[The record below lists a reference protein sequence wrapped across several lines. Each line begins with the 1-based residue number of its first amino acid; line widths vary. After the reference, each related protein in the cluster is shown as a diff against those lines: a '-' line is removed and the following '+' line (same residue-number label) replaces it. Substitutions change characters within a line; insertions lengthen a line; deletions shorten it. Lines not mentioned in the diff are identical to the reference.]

1 MSGQAE
7 TAPGSLDDLAS
18 FLEDKPIDGP
28 DEQEDDAQPQED
40 SQEEPDEAESAV
52 DESEAEATEEEAEDQ
67 PSVVF
72 KVTVKGEDGAD
83 QTLEVDQKELIAGYQ
98 RQRDYTVKTQAL
110 AERERQ
116 AFEVVTSEIEKSR
129 NHYMQQA
136 QLAHMAVRELAGLRS
151 DEEMAVLAQTDP
163 SLWVQEQQRAAA
175 VRARLQQIQHGV
187 QSEQA
192 QAQQMQA
199 QQRQQLFS
207 RAWDVL
213 QEKGIDKPKLAGIYQ
228 EAAKRYGFGEQE
240 FGNVYDPR
248 IVLAL
253 RDAVAY
259 RALHDKK
266 PAVQQKAQAA
276 PKLPATKQP
285 VARQEAKV
293 RQLESRFTRK
303 GGAKLDDLAAYLSAT
318 GR

>member
-7 TAPGSLDDLAS
+7 SAPGNLDDLAS
-18 FLEDKPIDGP
+18 FLEDKPLEASDK
-28 DEQEDDAQPQED
+28 QEDDATPQED

-52 DESEAEATEEEAEDQ
+52 DESEAEATDEEAEDQ
-67 PSVVF
+67 PSATF

-83 QTLEVDQKELIAGYQ
+83 QTLDVDQKELIAGYQ

-116 AFEVVTSEIEKSR
+116 AFEVVTQEIEKSR
-129 NHYMQQA
+129 AHYMQQA
-136 QLAHMAVRELAGLRS
+136 QMAHMAVRELAGMRS

-175 VRARLQQIQHGV
+175 VRTRLQQIQQGV

-207 RAWDVL
+207 KAWDVL

-228 EAAKRYGFGEQE
+228 EASKRYGFGEQE
-240 FGNVYDPR
+240 FANVYDPR

-285 VARQEAKV
+285 VARSETKIK
-293 RQLESRFTRK
+293 QLETRFARK

>member
-1 MSGQAE
+1 MIGQAE
-7 TAPGSLDDLAS
+7 TAPGNLDDLAS

-28 DEQEDDAQPQED
+28 DEQEDDANTQED
-40 SQEEPDEAESAV
+40 SQEDPDEAESAV
-52 DESEAEATEEEAEDQ
+52 DESEAEAEDEEAEDQ
-67 PSVVF
+67 PSAVF

-175 VRARLQQIQHGV
+175 VRTRLQQIQHGV

-207 RAWDVL
+207 KAWDVL

-285 VARQEAKV
+285 VARQETKI

>member
-7 TAPGSLDDLAS
+7 SAPGNLDDLAS
-18 FLEDKPIDGP
+18 FLEDKPLEAS
-28 DEQEDDAQPQED
+28 DEQEDDATPQTD
-40 SQEEPDEAESAV
+40 SQEEPDEEESAV

-67 PSVVF
+67 PSATF

-83 QTLEVDQKELIAGYQ
+83 QTLDVDQKELIAGYQ

-116 AFEVVTSEIEKSR
+116 AFEVVTQEIEKSR
-129 NHYMQQA
+129 AHYMQQA
-136 QLAHMAVRELAGLRS
+136 QLAHMAVRELAGMRS

-175 VRARLQQIQHGV
+175 VRTRLQQIQQGV

-207 RAWDVL
+207 KAWDVL

-228 EAAKRYGFGEQE
+228 EASKRYGFGEQE
-240 FGNVYDPR
+240 FANVYDPR

-285 VARQEAKV
+285 VARSETKIK
-293 RQLESRFTRK
+293 QLETRFARK

>member
-1 MSGQAE
+1 MSGQADS
-7 TAPGSLDDLAS
+7 APGNLDDLAS
-18 FLEDKPIDGP
+18 FLEDKPLEAS
-28 DEQEDDAQPQED
+28 DEQEGDATPQED

-67 PSVVF
+67 PSATF

-83 QTLEVDQKELIAGYQ
+83 QTLDVDQKELIAGYQ

-116 AFEVVTSEIEKSR
+116 AFEVVTQEIEKSR
-129 NHYMQQA
+129 AHYMQQA
-136 QLAHMAVRELAGLRS
+136 QMAHMAVRELAGMRS

-175 VRARLQQIQHGV
+175 VRTRLQQIQQGV

-207 RAWDVL
+207 KAWDVL

-228 EAAKRYGFGEQE
+228 EASKRYGFGEQE
-240 FGNVYDPR
+240 FANVYDPR

-285 VARQEAKV
+285 VARSETKIK
-293 RQLESRFTRK
+293 QLETRFARK

>member
-1 MSGQAE
+1 MSGQADS
-7 TAPGSLDDLAS
+7 APGNLDDLAS
-18 FLEDKPIDGP
+18 FLEDKPLEAS
-28 DEQEDDAQPQED
+28 DEQEDDATPQED
-40 SQEEPDEAESAV
+40 SQEDPDEAESAV

-67 PSVVF
+67 PSATF

-83 QTLEVDQKELIAGYQ
+83 QTLDVDQKELIAGYQ

-116 AFEVVTSEIEKSR
+116 AFEVVTQEIEKSR
-129 NHYMQQA
+129 AHYMQQA
-136 QLAHMAVRELAGLRS
+136 QMAHMAVRELAGLRS
-151 DEEMAVLAQTDP
+151 AEEMAVLAQTDP
-163 SLWVQEQQRAAA
+163 SLWVQEQQRTAA
-175 VRARLQQIQHGV
+175 VQSRLQMLQQGV

-199 QQRQQLFS
+199 HQRQQLFS
-207 RAWDVL
+207 KAWDVL

-228 EAAKRYGFGEQE
+228 EASKRYGFGEQE
-240 FGNVYDPR
+240 FANVYDPR

-285 VARQEAKV
+285 VARSETKIK
-293 RQLESRFTRK
+293 QLETRFARK

>member
-7 TAPGSLDDLAS
+7 SAPGNLDDLAS
-18 FLEDKPIDGP
+18 FLEDKPLEAS
-28 DEQEDDAQPQED
+28 DEQEDDATPQED

-67 PSVVF
+67 PSATF

-83 QTLEVDQKELIAGYQ
+83 QTLDVDQKELIAGYQ

-116 AFEVVTSEIEKSR
+116 AFEVVTQEIEKSR
-129 NHYMQQA
+129 AHYMQQA
-136 QLAHMAVRELAGLRS
+136 QLAHMAVRELAGMRS

-175 VRARLQQIQHGV
+175 VRTRLQQIQQGV

-207 RAWDVL
+207 KAWDVL

-228 EAAKRYGFGEQE
+228 EASKRYGFGEQE
-240 FGNVYDPR
+240 FANVYDPR
-248 IVLAL
+248 IVMAL

-285 VARQEAKV
+285 VARSETKIK
-293 RQLESRFTRK
+293 QLETRFARK

>member
-7 TAPGSLDDLAS
+7 SAPGNLDDLAS
-18 FLEDKPIDGP
+18 FLEDKPLEAP
-28 DEQEDDAQPQED
+28 DEQEDDATPQED

-67 PSVVF
+67 PSATF

-83 QTLEVDQKELIAGYQ
+83 QTLDVDQKELIAGYQ

-116 AFEVVTSEIEKSR
+116 AFEVVTQEIEKSR
-129 NHYMQQA
+129 AHYMQQA
-136 QLAHMAVRELAGLRS
+136 QMAHMAVRELAGMRS

-175 VRARLQQIQHGV
+175 VRTRLQQIQQGV

-207 RAWDVL
+207 KAWDVL

-228 EAAKRYGFGEQE
+228 EASKRYGFGEQE
-240 FGNVYDPR
+240 FANVYDPR

-285 VARQEAKV
+285 VARSETKIK
-293 RQLESRFTRK
+293 QLETRFARK

>member
-7 TAPGSLDDLAS
+7 SAPGNLDDLAS
-18 FLEDKPIDGP
+18 FLEDKPLEAS
-28 DEQEDDAQPQED
+28 DEQEDDATPQED

-67 PSVVF
+67 PSATF

-83 QTLEVDQKELIAGYQ
+83 QTLDVDQKELIAGYQ

-116 AFEVVTSEIEKSR
+116 AFEVVTQEIEKSR
-129 NHYMQQA
+129 AHYMQQA
-136 QLAHMAVRELAGLRS
+136 QLAHMAVRELAGMRS

-175 VRARLQQIQHGV
+175 VRTRLQQIQQGV

-285 VARQEAKV
+285 VARQETKV

>member
-7 TAPGSLDDLAS
+7 SAPGNLDDLAS
-18 FLEDKPIDGP
+18 FLEDKPLEAS
-28 DEQEDDAQPQED
+28 DEQEDDATPQED

-67 PSVVF
+67 PSATF

-83 QTLEVDQKELIAGYQ
+83 QTLDVDQKELIAGYQ

-116 AFEVVTSEIEKSR
+116 AFEVVTQEIEKSR
-129 NHYMQQA
+129 AHYMQQA
-136 QLAHMAVRELAGLRS
+136 QMAHMAVRELAGLRS
-151 DEEMAVLAQTDP
+151 AEEMAVLAQTDP

-175 VRARLQQIQHGV
+175 VRTRLQQIQHGV
-187 QSEQA
+187 QSERA

-207 RAWDVL
+207 KAWDVL

-228 EAAKRYGFGEQE
+228 EASKRYGFGEQE
-240 FGNVYDPR
+240 FANVYDPR

-266 PAVQQKAQAA
+266 PAVQKKAQAA

-285 VARQEAKV
+285 VARSETKIK
-293 RQLESRFTRK
+293 QLETRFARK

>member
-7 TAPGSLDDLAS
+7 SAPGSLDDLAS

-28 DEQEDDAQPQED
+28 DEQEDDANPRED
-40 SQEEPDEAESAV
+40 SQEDPDEAESAV

-67 PSVVF
+67 PSAVF

-83 QTLEVDQKELIAGYQ
+83 QTVEVDQKELIAGYQ

-175 VRARLQQIQHGV
+175 VRARLQQIQQGV

-207 RAWDVL
+207 KAWDVL

-228 EAAKRYGFGEQE
+228 EASKRYGFGEQE
-240 FGNVYDPR
+240 FANVYDPR

-285 VARQEAKV
+285 VARSETKIK
-293 RQLESRFTRK
+293 QLETRFARK

>member
-7 TAPGSLDDLAS
+7 SAPGNLDDLAS
-18 FLEDKPIDGP
+18 FLEDKPLEAS
-28 DEQEDDAQPQED
+28 DEQEDDATPQED
-40 SQEEPDEAESAV
+40 SQEEPDEAGSAV

-67 PSVVF
+67 PSATF

-83 QTLEVDQKELIAGYQ
+83 QTIDVDQKELIAGYQ

-116 AFEVVTSEIEKSR
+116 AFEVVTQEIEKSR
-129 NHYMQQA
+129 AHYMQQA
-136 QLAHMAVRELAGLRS
+136 QMAHMAVRELAGMRS

-175 VRARLQQIQHGV
+175 VRTRLQQIQQGV

-207 RAWDVL
+207 KAWDVL

-228 EAAKRYGFGEQE
+228 EASKRYGFGEQE
-240 FGNVYDPR
+240 FANVYDPR

-285 VARQEAKV
+285 VARSETKIK
-293 RQLESRFTRK
+293 QLETRFSRK

>member
-7 TAPGSLDDLAS
+7 SAPGNLDDLAS
-18 FLEDKPIDGP
+18 FLEDKPLEAS
-28 DEQEDDAQPQED
+28 DEQEDDATPQED
-40 SQEEPDEAESAV
+40 SKEEPDEAESAV

-67 PSVVF
+67 PSATF

-83 QTLEVDQKELIAGYQ
+83 QTLDVDQKELIAGYQ

-116 AFEVVTSEIEKSR
+116 AFEVVTQEIEKSR
-129 NHYMQQA
+129 AHYMQQA

-175 VRARLQQIQHGV
+175 VRTRLQQIQQGV

-199 QQRQQLFS
+199 HQRQQLFS
-207 RAWDVL
+207 KAWDVL

-228 EAAKRYGFGEQE
+228 EASKRYGFGEQE
-240 FGNVYDPR
+240 FANVYDPR

-285 VARQEAKV
+285 VARSETKIK
-293 RQLESRFTRK
+293 QLETRFARK

>member
-1 MSGQAE
+1 MNGQADS
-7 TAPGSLDDLAS
+7 APGNLDDLAS
-18 FLEDKPIDGP
+18 FLEDKPLEAP
-28 DEQEDDAQPQED
+28 EEQEGDAQPQED
-40 SQEEPDEAESAV
+40 SQEEPDEEESAV
-52 DESEAEATEEEAEDQ
+52 DESEAEAEDEEAEDQ
-67 PSVVF
+67 PSAVF

-136 QLAHMAVRELAGLRS
+136 QLAHAAVRELAGLRS
-151 DEEMAVLAQTDP
+151 AEEMAVLAQTDP
-163 SLWVQEQQRAAA
+163 SLWVQEQQRTAA
-175 VRARLQQIQHGV
+175 VQSRLQMLQQGM

-199 QQRQQLFS
+199 QQRQQLFQ
-207 RAWDVL
+207 RAWGVL

-240 FGNVYDPR
+240 FSNVYDPR
-248 IVLAL
+248 LVLAL

-285 VARQEAKV
+285 VARAQTKIK
-293 RQLESRFTRK
+293 QLENRFARK

>member
-1 MSGQAE
+1 MNGQAE
-7 TAPGSLDDLAS
+7 SAPGNLDDLAS
-18 FLEDKPIDGP
+18 FLEDKPLEAP
-28 DEQEDDAQPQED
+28 DEQEDDATPQED

-67 PSVVF
+67 PSATF

-83 QTLEVDQKELIAGYQ
+83 QTLDVDQKELIAGYQ

-116 AFEVVTSEIEKSR
+116 AFEVVTQEIEKSR
-129 NHYMQQA
+129 AHYMQQA
-136 QLAHMAVRELAGLRS
+136 QMAHMAVRELAGMRS

-175 VRARLQQIQHGV
+175 VRTRLQQIQQGV

-207 RAWDVL
+207 KAWDVL

-228 EAAKRYGFGEQE
+228 EASKRYGFGEQE
-240 FGNVYDPR
+240 FANVYDPR

-285 VARQEAKV
+285 VARSETKIK
-293 RQLESRFTRK
+293 QLETRFARK

>member
-7 TAPGSLDDLAS
+7 SAPGNLDDLAS
-18 FLEDKPIDGP
+18 FLEDKPLEAS
-28 DEQEDDAQPQED
+28 DEQEDDATPQED

-67 PSVVF
+67 LSATF

-83 QTLEVDQKELIAGYQ
+83 QTLDVDQKELIAGYQ

-116 AFEVVTSEIEKSR
+116 AFEVVTQEIEKSR
-129 NHYMQQA
+129 AHYMQQA
-136 QLAHMAVRELAGLRS
+136 QMAHMAVRELAGMRS

-175 VRARLQQIQHGV
+175 VRTRLQQIQQGV

-199 QQRQQLFS
+199 HQRQQLFS
-207 RAWDVL
+207 KAWDVL

-228 EAAKRYGFGEQE
+228 EASKRYGFGEQE
-240 FGNVYDPR
+240 FANVYDPR

-285 VARQEAKV
+285 VARSETKIK
-293 RQLESRFTRK
+293 QLETRFARK

>member
-7 TAPGSLDDLAS
+7 SAPGNLDDLAS
-18 FLEDKPIDGP
+18 FLEDKPLEAS
-28 DEQEDDAQPQED
+28 DEQEDDATPQED

-67 PSVVF
+67 PSATF

-83 QTLEVDQKELIAGYQ
+83 QTLDVDQKELIAGYQ

-116 AFEVVTSEIEKSR
+116 AFEVVTQEIEKSR
-129 NHYMQQA
+129 AHYMQQA
-136 QLAHMAVRELAGLRS
+136 QLAHMAVRELAGMRS

-175 VRARLQQIQHGV
+175 VRTRLQQIQQGV

-207 RAWDVL
+207 KAWDVL

-228 EAAKRYGFGEQE
+228 EASKRYGFGEQE
-240 FGNVYDPR
+240 FANVYDPR

-285 VARQEAKV
+285 VARSETKIK
-293 RQLESRFTRK
+293 QLETRFARK

>member
-1 MSGQAE
+1 MSGQADS
-7 TAPGSLDDLAS
+7 APGNLDDLAS
-18 FLEDKPIDGP
+18 FLEDKPLEAS
-28 DEQEDDAQPQED
+28 DEQEDDATPQED
-40 SQEEPDEAESAV
+40 SKEEPDEAESAV

-67 PSVVF
+67 PSATF

-83 QTLEVDQKELIAGYQ
+83 QTLDVDQKELIAGYQ

-116 AFEVVTSEIEKSR
+116 AFEVVTQEIEKSR
-129 NHYMQQA
+129 AHYMQQA
-136 QLAHMAVRELAGLRS
+136 QLAHMAVRELAGMRS

-163 SLWVQEQQRAAA
+163 SLWVQEQQHAAA
-175 VRARLQQIQHGV
+175 VRTRLQQIQQGV

-207 RAWDVL
+207 KAWDVL

-228 EAAKRYGFGEQE
+228 EASKRYGFGEQE
-240 FGNVYDPR
+240 FANVYDPR

-285 VARQEAKV
+285 VARSETKIK
-293 RQLESRFTRK
+293 QLETRFARK

>member
-1 MSGQAE
+1 MIGQAE
-7 TAPGSLDDLAS
+7 TAPGNLDDLAS
-18 FLEDKPIDGP
+18 FLEDKPLEAS
-28 DEQEDDAQPQED
+28 DEQEDDATPQED
-40 SQEEPDEAESAV
+40 SQEDPDEAESAV

-67 PSVVF
+67 PSATF

-83 QTLEVDQKELIAGYQ
+83 QTLDVDQKELIAGYQ

-116 AFEVVTSEIEKSR
+116 AFEVVTQEIEKSR
-129 NHYMQQA
+129 AHYMQQA

-175 VRARLQQIQHGV
+175 VRTRLQQIQHGV

-285 VARQEAKV
+285 VARQETKV

>member
-7 TAPGSLDDLAS
+7 SAPGNLDDLAS
-18 FLEDKPIDGP
+18 FLEDKPLEAS
-28 DEQEDDAQPQED
+28 DEQEDDATPQED
-40 SQEEPDEAESAV
+40 SKEEPDEAESAV

-67 PSVVF
+67 PSATF

-83 QTLEVDQKELIAGYQ
+83 QTIDVDQKELIAGYQ

-116 AFEVVTSEIEKSR
+116 AFEVVTQEIEKSR
-129 NHYMQQA
+129 AHYMQQA
-136 QLAHMAVRELAGLRS
+136 QMAHMAVRELAGMRS

-175 VRARLQQIQHGV
+175 VRTRLQQIQQGV

-207 RAWDVL
+207 KAWDVL

-228 EAAKRYGFGEQE
+228 EASKRYGFGEQE
-240 FGNVYDPR
+240 FANVYDPR

-285 VARQEAKV
+285 VARSETKIK
-293 RQLESRFTRK
+293 QLETRFARK

>member
-7 TAPGSLDDLAS
+7 SAPGNLDDLAS
-18 FLEDKPIDGP
+18 FLEDKPLEASDK
-28 DEQEDDAQPQED
+28 QEDDATPHED

-67 PSVVF
+67 PSATF

-83 QTLEVDQKELIAGYQ
+83 QTLDVDQKELIAGYQ

-116 AFEVVTSEIEKSR
+116 AFEVVTQEIEKSR
-129 NHYMQQA
+129 AHYMQQA
-136 QLAHMAVRELAGLRS
+136 QLAHMAVRELAGMRS

-175 VRARLQQIQHGV
+175 VRTRLQQIQQGV

-207 RAWDVL
+207 KAWDVL

-228 EAAKRYGFGEQE
+228 EASKRYGFGEQE
-240 FGNVYDPR
+240 FANVYDPR

-285 VARQEAKV
+285 VARSETKIK
-293 RQLESRFTRK
+293 QLETRFARK

>member
-1 MSGQAE
+1 MNGQAD
-7 TAPGSLDDLAS
+7 TAPGNLDDLAS
-18 FLEDKPIDGP
+18 FLEDKPLEAP

-67 PSVVF
+67 PSATY

-83 QTLEVDQKELIAGYQ
+83 QTIEVDQKELIAGYQ

-116 AFEVVTSEIEKSR
+116 AFEVVTQEIEKSR
-129 NHYMQQA
+129 AHYMQQA
-136 QLAHMAVRELAGLRS
+136 QMAHMAVRELAGMRS

-175 VRARLQQIQHGV
+175 VRTRLQQIQQGV

-207 RAWDVL
+207 KAWDVL

-228 EAAKRYGFGEQE
+228 EASKRYGFGEQE
-240 FGNVYDPR
+240 FANVYDPR

-285 VARQEAKV
+285 VARSETKIK
-293 RQLESRFTRK
+293 QLETRFARK

>member
-7 TAPGSLDDLAS
+7 SAPGNLDDLAS
-18 FLEDKPIDGP
+18 FLEDKPLEAS
-28 DEQEDDAQPQED
+28 DEQEDDATPQED

-67 PSVVF
+67 PSATF

-83 QTLEVDQKELIAGYQ
+83 QTLDVDQKELIAGYQ

-116 AFEVVTSEIEKSR
+116 AFEVVTQEIEKSR
-129 NHYMQQA
+129 AHYMQQA
-136 QLAHMAVRELAGLRS
+136 QMAHMAVRELAGMRS

-175 VRARLQQIQHGV
+175 VRTRLQQIQQGV

-192 QAQQMQA
+192 QAQQLQA

-207 RAWDVL
+207 KAWDVL

-228 EAAKRYGFGEQE
+228 EASKRYGFGEQE
-240 FGNVYDPR
+240 FANVYDPR

-285 VARQEAKV
+285 VARSETKIK
-293 RQLESRFTRK
+293 QLETRFARK

>member
-1 MSGQAE
+1 MSGQADS
-7 TAPGSLDDLAS
+7 APGNLDDLAS
-18 FLEDKPIDGP
+18 FLEDKPLEAS
-28 DEQEDDAQPQED
+28 DEQEDDATPQED

-52 DESEAEATEEEAEDQ
+52 DESEAEATGEEAEDQ
-67 PSVVF
+67 PSATF

-83 QTLEVDQKELIAGYQ
+83 QTLDVDQKELIAGYQ

-110 AERERQ
+110 AARERQ
-116 AFEVVTSEIEKSR
+116 AFEVVTQEIEKSR
-129 NHYMQQA
+129 AHYMQQA
-136 QLAHMAVRELAGLRS
+136 QMAHMAVRELAGMRS

-175 VRARLQQIQHGV
+175 VRTRLQQIQQGV

-207 RAWDVL
+207 KAWDVL

-228 EAAKRYGFGEQE
+228 EASKRYGFGEQE
-240 FGNVYDPR
+240 FANVYDPR

-285 VARQEAKV
+285 VARSETKIK
-293 RQLESRFTRK
+293 QLETRFSRK

>member
-7 TAPGSLDDLAS
+7 SAPGNLDDLAS
-18 FLEDKPIDGP
+18 FLEDKPLEAS
-28 DEQEDDAQPQED
+28 DEQEDDATPQED
-40 SQEEPDEAESAV
+40 SQEEPDEEESAV

-67 PSVVF
+67 PSATF

-83 QTLEVDQKELIAGYQ
+83 QTLDVDQKELIAGYQ

-116 AFEVVTSEIEKSR
+116 AFEVVTQEIEKSR
-129 NHYMQQA
+129 AHYMQQA
-136 QLAHMAVRELAGLRS
+136 QMAHMAVRELAGMRS

-175 VRARLQQIQHGV
+175 VRTRLQQIQQGV

-207 RAWDVL
+207 KAWDVL

-228 EAAKRYGFGEQE
+228 EASKRYGFGEQE
-240 FGNVYDPR
+240 FANVYDPR

-285 VARQEAKV
+285 VARSETKIK
-293 RQLESRFTRK
+293 QLETRFARK

>member
-1 MSGQAE
+1 MSGQADS
-7 TAPGSLDDLAS
+7 APGNLDDLAS
-18 FLEDKPIDGP
+18 FLEDKPLEAS
-28 DEQEDDAQPQED
+28 DEQEDDATPQED

-67 PSVVF
+67 PSATF

-83 QTLEVDQKELIAGYQ
+83 QTLDVDQKELIAGYQ

-116 AFEVVTSEIEKSR
+116 AFEVVTQEIEKSR
-129 NHYMQQA
+129 AHYMQQA
-136 QLAHMAVRELAGLRS
+136 QLAHMAVRELAGMRS

-175 VRARLQQIQHGV
+175 VRTRLQQIQQGV

-207 RAWDVL
+207 KAWDVL

-228 EAAKRYGFGEQE
+228 EASKRYGFGEQE
-240 FGNVYDPR
+240 FANVYDPR

-285 VARQEAKV
+285 VARSETKIK
-293 RQLESRFTRK
+293 QLETRFARK

>member
-7 TAPGSLDDLAS
+7 SAPGNLDDLAS
-18 FLEDKPIDGP
+18 FLEDKPP
-28 DEQEDDAQPQED
+28 EASDEQKNDATPQED
-40 SQEEPDEAESAV
+40 SQEEPDEAKSAV
-52 DESEAEATEEEAEDQ
+52 DESEAEATEEEAKDQ
-67 PSVVF
+67 PSATF

-83 QTLEVDQKELIAGYQ
+83 QTLDVDQKELIAGYQ

-116 AFEVVTSEIEKSR
+116 AFEVVTQEIEKSR
-129 NHYMQQA
+129 AHYMQQA
-136 QLAHMAVRELAGLRS
+136 QMAHMAVRELAGMRS

-175 VRARLQQIQHGV
+175 VRTRLQQIQQGV

-207 RAWDVL
+207 KAWDVL

-228 EAAKRYGFGEQE
+228 EASKRYGFGEQE
-240 FGNVYDPR
+240 FANVYDPR

-285 VARQEAKV
+285 VARSETKIK
-293 RQLESRFTRK
+293 QLETRFARK

>member
-1 MSGQAE
+1 MIGQAE

-28 DEQEDDAQPQED
+28 DEQEDDATPQED

-67 PSVVF
+67 PSATF

-83 QTLEVDQKELIAGYQ
+83 QTLDVDQKELIAGYQ

-116 AFEVVTSEIEKSR
+116 AFEVVTQEIEKSR
-129 NHYMQQA
+129 AHYMQQA
-136 QLAHMAVRELAGLRS
+136 QLAHMAVRELAGMRS

-175 VRARLQQIQHGV
+175 VRTRLQQIQQGV

-207 RAWDVL
+207 KAWDVL

-228 EAAKRYGFGEQE
+228 EASKRYGFGEQE
-240 FGNVYDPR
+240 FANVYDPR

-285 VARQEAKV
+285 VARSETKIK
-293 RQLESRFTRK
+293 QLETRFARK

>member
-1 MSGQAE
+1 MSGQADS
-7 TAPGSLDDLAS
+7 APGNLDDLAS
-18 FLEDKPIDGP
+18 FLEDKPLEAS
-28 DEQEDDAQPQED
+28 DEQEDDATPQED

-67 PSVVF
+67 PSATF

-83 QTLEVDQKELIAGYQ
+83 QTLDVDQKELIAGYQ

-116 AFEVVTSEIEKSR
+116 AFEVVTQEIEKSR
-129 NHYMQQA
+129 AHYMQQA
-136 QLAHMAVRELAGLRS
+136 QLAHMAVRELAGMRS

-163 SLWVQEQQRAAA
+163 SLWVQEQQRVAA
-175 VRARLQQIQHGV
+175 VRTRLQQIQQGV

-207 RAWDVL
+207 KAWDVL

-228 EAAKRYGFGEQE
+228 EASKRYGFGEQE
-240 FGNVYDPR
+240 FANVYDPR

-285 VARQEAKV
+285 VARSETKIK
-293 RQLESRFTRK
+293 QLETRFARK

>member
-1 MSGQAE
+1 MIGQAE
-7 TAPGSLDDLAS
+7 TAPGNLDDLAS

-28 DEQEDDAQPQED
+28 DEQEDDANPQED
-40 SQEEPDEAESAV
+40 SQEDPDEAESAV
-52 DESEAEATEEEAEDQ
+52 DESEAEAEDEEAEDQ
-67 PSVVF
+67 PSAVF

-175 VRARLQQIQHGV
+175 VRTRLQQIQHGV

-207 RAWDVL
+207 KAWDVL

-285 VARQEAKV
+285 VARQETKV

>member
-7 TAPGSLDDLAS
+7 SAPGNLDDLAS
-18 FLEDKPIDGP
+18 FLEDKPLEAS
-28 DEQEDDAQPQED
+28 DEQEDDATPQED

-67 PSVVF
+67 PSATF

-83 QTLEVDQKELIAGYQ
+83 QTLDVDQKELIAGYQ

-116 AFEVVTSEIEKSR
+116 AFEVVTQEIEKSR
-129 NHYMQQA
+129 AHYMQQA
-136 QLAHMAVRELAGLRS
+136 QMAHMAVRELAGMRS

-175 VRARLQQIQHGV
+175 VRTRLQQIQQGV

-199 QQRQQLFS
+199 HQRQQLFS
-207 RAWDVL
+207 KAWDVL

-228 EAAKRYGFGEQE
+228 EASKRYGFGEQE
-240 FGNVYDPR
+240 FANVYDPR

-285 VARQEAKV
+285 VARSETKIK
-293 RQLESRFTRK
+293 QLETRFARK

>member
-7 TAPGSLDDLAS
+7 SAPGNLDDLAS
-18 FLEDKPIDGP
+18 FLEDKPLEAS
-28 DEQEDDAQPQED
+28 DEQEDDATPQED

-67 PSVVF
+67 PSATF

-83 QTLEVDQKELIAGYQ
+83 QTLDVDQKELIAGYQ

-110 AERERQ
+110 AARERQ
-116 AFEVVTSEIEKSR
+116 AFEVVTQEIEKSR
-129 NHYMQQA
+129 AHYMQQA
-136 QLAHMAVRELAGLRS
+136 QMAHMAVRELAGMRS

-175 VRARLQQIQHGV
+175 VRTRLQQIQQGV

-199 QQRQQLFS
+199 QQLQQLFS
-207 RAWDVL
+207 KAWDVL

-228 EAAKRYGFGEQE
+228 EASKRYGFGEQE
-240 FGNVYDPR
+240 FANVYDPR

-285 VARQEAKV
+285 VARSETKIK
-293 RQLESRFTRK
+293 QLETRFARK

>member
-7 TAPGSLDDLAS
+7 SAPGNLDDLAS
-18 FLEDKPIDGP
+18 FLEDKPLEAS
-28 DEQEDDAQPQED
+28 DEQEDDATPQED

-67 PSVVF
+67 PSATF

-83 QTLEVDQKELIAGYQ
+83 QTLDVDQKELIAGYQ

-116 AFEVVTSEIEKSR
+116 AFEVVTQEIEKSR
-129 NHYMQQA
+129 AHYMQQA
-136 QLAHMAVRELAGLRS
+136 QVAHMAVRELAGLRS
-151 DEEMAVLAQTDP
+151 AEEMAVLAQTDP
-163 SLWVQEQQRAAA
+163 SLWVQEQQRTAA
-175 VRARLQQIQHGV
+175 VQSRLQMLQQGV

-207 RAWDVL
+207 KAWDVL

-228 EAAKRYGFGEQE
+228 EASKRYGFGEQE
-240 FGNVYDPR
+240 FANVYDPR

-285 VARQEAKV
+285 VARSETKIK
-293 RQLESRFTRK
+293 QLETRFARK

>member
-1 MSGQAE
+1 MIGQAE
-7 TAPGSLDDLAS
+7 TAPGNLDDLAS

-28 DEQEDDAQPQED
+28 DEQEDDANPQED
-40 SQEEPDEAESAV
+40 SQEDPDEAESAV
-52 DESEAEATEEEAEDQ
+52 DESEAEAEDEEAEDQ
-67 PSVVF
+67 PSAVF

-116 AFEVVTSEIEKSR
+116 AFEVVTQEIEKSR
-129 NHYMQQA
+129 AHYMQQA

-207 RAWDVL
+207 KAWDVL

-228 EAAKRYGFGEQE
+228 EAAKRYGFAEQE

-285 VARQEAKV
+285 VARQETKV

>member
-18 FLEDKPIDGP
+18 FLEDKPLQASE
-28 DEQEDDAQPQED
+28 EQEDDAPPQED
-40 SQEEPDEAESAV
+40 SQEQPEEDENAV
-52 DESEAEATEEEAEDQ
+52 DESEAEASEEEAEDQ

-129 NHYMQQA
+129 SHFMQQA
-136 QLAHMAVRELAGLRS
+136 AMAYAAVNELAGLRS
-151 DEEMAVLAQTDP
+151 PEEMAQLANTDP
-163 SLWVQEQQRAAA
+163 SAWVQEQQRSAA
-175 VRARLQQIQHGV
+175 VQARLQQIQQGM
-187 QSEQA
+187 QAEQA

-199 QQRQQLFS
+199 QQRQQLFQK
-207 RAWDVL
+207 AWSVL

-240 FGNVYDPR
+240 FASVYDPR
-248 IVLAL
+248 LVLAL

-266 PAVQQKAQAA
+266 PAVQQKAQTA

-285 VARQEAKV
+285 VARSETKIK
-293 RQLESRFTRK
+293 QLETRFARK

>member
-1 MSGQAE
+1 MSGQADS
-7 TAPGSLDDLAS
+7 APGNLDDLAS
-18 FLEDKPIDGP
+18 FLEDKPLEAS
-28 DEQEDDAQPQED
+28 DEQEDDATPQED

-67 PSVVF
+67 PSATF

-83 QTLEVDQKELIAGYQ
+83 QTLDVDQKELIAGYQ

-116 AFEVVTSEIEKSR
+116 AFEVVTQEIEKSR
-129 NHYMQQA
+129 AHYMQQA

-151 DEEMAVLAQTDP
+151 AEEMAVLAQTDP
-163 SLWVQEQQRAAA
+163 SLWVQEQQRTAA
-175 VRARLQQIQHGV
+175 VQSRLQMLQQGV

-192 QAQQMQA
+192 HAQQMQA

-207 RAWDVL
+207 KAWDVL

-228 EAAKRYGFGEQE
+228 EASKRYGFGEQE
-240 FGNVYDPR
+240 FANVYDPR

-285 VARQEAKV
+285 VARSETKIK
-293 RQLESRFTRK
+293 QLETRFARK

>member
-7 TAPGSLDDLAS
+7 SAPGNLDDLAS
-18 FLEDKPIDGP
+18 FLEDKPLEAS
-28 DEQEDDAQPQED
+28 DEQEDDATPQED

-67 PSVVF
+67 PSATF

-83 QTLEVDQKELIAGYQ
+83 QTLDVDQKELIAGYQ

-116 AFEVVTSEIEKSR
+116 AFEVVTQEIEKSR
-129 NHYMQQA
+129 AHYMQQA
-136 QLAHMAVRELAGLRS
+136 QMAHMAVRELAGMRS

-163 SLWVQEQQRAAA
+163 SLWVQEQQRVAA
-175 VRARLQQIQHGV
+175 VRTRLQQIQQGV

-199 QQRQQLFS
+199 HQRQQLFS
-207 RAWDVL
+207 KAWDVL

-228 EAAKRYGFGEQE
+228 EASKRYGFGEQE
-240 FGNVYDPR
+240 FANVYDPR

-285 VARQEAKV
+285 VARSETKIK
-293 RQLESRFTRK
+293 QLETRFARK

>member
-1 MSGQAE
+1 MIGQAE
-7 TAPGSLDDLAS
+7 TAPGNLDDLAS

-28 DEQEDDAQPQED
+28 DEQEDDANPQED
-40 SQEEPDEAESAV
+40 SQEDPDEAESAV
-52 DESEAEATEEEAEDQ
+52 DESEAEAEDEDAEDQ
-67 PSVVF
+67 PSAVF

-83 QTLEVDQKELIAGYQ
+83 QTVEVDQKELIAGYQ

-285 VARQEAKV
+285 VARQETKI

>member
-1 MSGQAE
+1 MSGQADS
-7 TAPGSLDDLAS
+7 APGNLDDLAS
-18 FLEDKPIDGP
+18 FLEDKPLEAS
-28 DEQEDDAQPQED
+28 DEQEDDATPQED
-40 SQEEPDEAESAV
+40 SQEDPDEAESAV

-67 PSVVF
+67 PSATF

-83 QTLEVDQKELIAGYQ
+83 QTLDVDQKELIAGYQ

-116 AFEVVTSEIEKSR
+116 AFEVVTQEIEKSR
-129 NHYMQQA
+129 AHYMQQA
-136 QLAHMAVRELAGLRS
+136 QMAHMAVRELAGMRS

-175 VRARLQQIQHGV
+175 VRTRLQQIQQGV

-207 RAWDVL
+207 KAWDVL

-228 EAAKRYGFGEQE
+228 EASKRYGFGEQE
-240 FGNVYDPR
+240 FANVYDPR

-285 VARQEAKV
+285 VARSETKIK
-293 RQLESRFTRK
+293 QLETRFARK

>member
-1 MSGQAE
+1 MRTDLFVATVCLLMAGAPFALAQAPTPSPVAPPAPTPVPVVAQDTPPA
-7 TAPGSLDDLAS
+7 TAVPV
-18 FLEDKPIDGP
+18 P
-28 DEQEDDAQPQED
+28 
-40 SQEEPDEAESAV
+40 
-52 DESEAEATEEEAEDQ
+52 EAEATEEEAEDQ
-67 PSVVF
+67 PSATF

-83 QTLEVDQKELIAGYQ
+83 QTLDVDQKELIAGYQ

-116 AFEVVTSEIEKSR
+116 AFEVVTQEIEKSR
-129 NHYMQQA
+129 AHYMQQA
-136 QLAHMAVRELAGLRS
+136 QLAHMAVRELAGMRS

-175 VRARLQQIQHGV
+175 VRTRLQQIQQGV

-207 RAWDVL
+207 KAWDVL

-228 EAAKRYGFGEQE
+228 EASKRYGFGEQE
-240 FGNVYDPR
+240 FANVYDPR

-285 VARQEAKV
+285 VARSETKIK
-293 RQLESRFTRK
+293 QLETRVARK